1 MQGAQAQFGRGVFSA
16 LRVRGLDGGQAAR
29 LRGVS
34 PPLTAEFSWLPQHF
48 LNFEPEPQGQG
59 PFRGV
64 FEPITWS
71 RLRICGLGWVVLQN
85 EPADQVSGVCESV
98 WLGIR
103 PGESIFG
110 VDGAAVS
117 SALQNELASG
127 FAAVAGADSGGT
139 AATPP
144 SIQGSL

>member
-34 PPLTAEFSWLPQHF
+34 PPFTAEFSWLPQHF

-59 PFRGV
+59 AFRGV

-71 RLRICGLGWVVLQN
+71 RLRICGAGWAVLQN
-85 EPADQVSGVCESV
+85 EPASG
-98 WLGIR
+98 LGDF
-103 PGESIFG
+103 S
-110 VDGAAVS
+110 D
-117 SALQNELASG
+117 LQNEPASG
-127 FAAVAGADSGGT
+127 FEEGTIENPPRTQAKADVLDGRKRGLVNID
-139 AATPP
+139 AE
-144 SIQGSL
+144 QGEVPGQPA

>member
-59 PFRGV
+59 A
-64 FEPITWS
+64 
-71 RLRICGLGWVVLQN
+71 GWAVLQN
-85 EPADQVSGVCESV
+85 EPASG
-98 WLGIR
+98 LGDF
-103 PGESIFG
+103 S
-110 VDGAAVS
+110 D
-117 SALQNELASG
+117 LQNEPASG
-127 FAAVAGADSGGT
+127 FEEGT
-139 AATPP
+139 IEKRPP
-144 SIQGSL
+144 ITRLLFR